1 MKKLIAM
8 LLLASLMMSIAVSAC
23 ADGTIDRATAE
34 KDDFPKIGV
43 TLYYPDDFKVEKG
56 LYTAAADDD
65 MLGPGIYFVQCNY
78 IGVSMEWY
86 ESALHTEDIK
96 QEDIQKYM
104 NSTMALLML
113 IGIDQNRNAE
123 DICAAYKALTGAD
136 VLSPDD
142 MTEVGRFEDITWYL
156 LDKDFTGNYQNLE
169 PEYASE
175 YDSLHAL
182 AGTIAS
188 NADYYR
194 PVGTYDTIAD
204 QTVSFETT
212 DLDGNPVTSKDIFS
226 KYDVTMIN
234 VWATWCSACL
244 SELSELE
251 EINNRLAEKNCAIVA
266 ILGDGDEEEAVALG
280 KKQLEE
286 AGCTYLCLRPF
297 DGWEEVFIMNEGWP
311 TSFFFD
317 STGKMVSKPIAGA
330 AVTRYESRIDDIL
343 NGAEANETI
352 VNNGNEN
359 QANAYRIFVVD
370 QSANP
375 VVGAMVQFCT
385 ADTCQIGKTDDNGM
399 ASFDNPEGVYEVHI
413 LKVPKGYVKNDSLYT
428 TPETYSDMTIVVE
441 AESAS

>member
-251 EINNRLAEKNCAIVA
+251 EINSRLAEKNCAIVA

-286 AGCTYLCLRPF
+286 VVKIEGKVAVIDLRPLETIYAGNRF
-297 DGWEEVFIMNEGWP
+297 MVYAMWPEIEISVHVAWGFKKQNTAVMIGKSIINKASDVDIGELCFCYGGGGHANAGTCQLDNDVVDGELPKI
-311 TSFFFD
+311 
-317 STGKMVSKPIAGA
+317 IAQ
-330 AVTRYESRIDDIL
+330 L
-343 NGAEANETI
+343 NGEPA
-352 VNNGNEN
+352 V
-359 QANAYRIFVVD
+359 
-370 QSANP
+370 
-375 VVGAMVQFCT
+375 
-385 ADTCQIGKTDDNGM
+385 
-399 ASFDNPEGVYEVHI
+399 
-413 LKVPKGYVKNDSLYT
+413 
-428 TPETYSDMTIVVE
+428 
-441 AESAS
+441 

>member
-1 MKKLIAM
+1 
-8 LLLASLMMSIAVSAC
+8 
-23 ADGTIDRATAE
+23 
-34 KDDFPKIGV
+34 
-43 TLYYPDDFKVEKG
+43 
-56 LYTAAADDD
+56 

-169 PEYASE
+169 PEYAAE

-251 EINNRLAEKNCAIVA
+251 EINSRLAEKNCAIVA

-359 QANAYRIFVVD
+359 HANAYRIFVVD
-370 QSANP
+370 QIANP

-385 ADTCQIGKTDDNGM
+385 ADTCQIGKTDENGM

-441 AESAS
+441 AESVS

>member
-8 LLLASLMMSIAVSAC
+8 LLLASLVMSIAVSAC
-23 ADGTIDRATAE
+23 AAGTIDRATAE
-34 KDDFPKIGV
+34 KEEYPKIGL

-56 LYTAAADDD
+56 LYTVAADDD
-65 MLGPGIYFVQCNY
+65 MLGPGIYIAQANY

-86 ESALHTEDIK
+86 ESAFHDEDIK

-104 NSTMALLML
+104 DSMTALFML
-113 IGIDQNRNAE
+113 IGIDQNRKAE
-123 DICAAYKALTGAD
+123 DICAAYEALTGAAL
-136 VLSPDD
+136 LSPDD
-142 MTEVGRFEDITWYL
+142 MTEVAQFEDITWYY
-156 LDKDFTGNYQNLE
+156 LDKDFADNSQNLE
-169 PEYASE
+169 PEFAAE
-175 YDSLHAL
+175 YDSLRAL
-182 AGTIAS
+182 VGTIVS

-194 PVGTYDTIAD
+194 PVNVYDAIAD

-212 DLDGNPVTSKDIFS
+212 DLDGNPVSSEDIFS

-266 ILGDGDEEEAVALG
+266 LLGDGDDEETVALG

-297 DGWEEVFIMNEGWP
+297 DGWEEMFIMKEGWP

-317 STGKMVSKPIAGA
+317 STGKMVSKPIIGA
-330 AVTRYESRIDDIL
+330 AVDIYESRIDDIL
-343 NGAEANETI
+343 NGVEASDSI
-352 VNNGNEN
+352 VNNSNEN

-385 ADTCQIGKTDDNGM
+385 ADTCQIGKTDENGM
-399 ASFDNPEGVYEVHI
+399 ASFDDPEGVYEVHI
-413 LKVPKGYVKNDSLYT
+413 LKVPKGYVKNESLYT